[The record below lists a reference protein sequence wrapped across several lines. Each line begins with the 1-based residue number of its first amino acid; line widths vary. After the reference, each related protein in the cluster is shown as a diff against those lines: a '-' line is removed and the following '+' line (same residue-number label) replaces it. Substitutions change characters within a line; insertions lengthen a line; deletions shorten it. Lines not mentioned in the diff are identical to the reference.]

1 MGIVYGEMQPSA
13 LFSLHRLTHN
23 QIGNVDDI
31 PQLAQ
36 LPRRL
41 AAFEKGFGLLIK
53 DIKPVPYRTI
63 IWFTSFSDWFISTIS
78 SG

>member
-41 AAFEKGFGLLIK
+41 AAFEKGFGLPDKGYQAGSMLA
-53 DIKPVPYRTI
+53 
-63 IWFTSFSDWFISTIS
+63 
-78 SG
+78 